1 MYWQKRI
8 NRENPNQKLEEEIK
22 FIFLENHKAYGY
34 RRITS
39 TLQNKGYIINHKKV
53 RRIMLK
59 LNLKV
64 VSFTRKS
71 RRYNS
76 YKGSVGR
83 IAKNLI
89 HRRFYTSIP
98 HQKLTTDTTEF
109 KYYVTDKQGTLTIKK
124 LYLDPYLDM
133 FNSEIISY
141 SISEKP
147 TAQSVEKAQLE
158 AIKRT
163 SDCPFRRTF
172 HSDQG
177 WAYQMKQ
184 YSKHLKDNK
193 IFQSMSRKGN
203 CLDNSLI
210 ENFFGLLK
218 QEIYYGKT
226 YHSFDDLKRTIENWI
241 YYYNNNRIKMKLG
254 GLSPVNFRLKM
265 AV

>member
-1 MYWQKRI
+1 MYWQKRM
-8 NRENPNQKLEEEIK
+8 NRENPNQELEEEIK
-22 FIFLENHKAYGY
+22 FIFFDNHKAYGY

-39 TLQNKGYIINHKKV
+39 ALRNKGYVINHKKV

-64 VSFTRKS
+64 ISFTRKS

-109 KYYVTDKQGTLTIKK
+109 KYYVTDKKGTLTIKK

-147 TAQSVEKAQLE
+147 TAQSVERAQLE
-158 AIKRT
+158 AIKQT

-226 YHSFDDLKRTIENWI
+226 YHSFDDLKSAIENWI
-241 YYYNNNRIKMKLG
+241 YYYNNKRIKMKLG
-254 GLSPVNFRLKM
+254 GLCPVDFRLKM

>member
-1 MYWQKRI
+1 MYWQKRF

-22 FIFLENHKAYGY
+22 LIFFENNKSYGY

-39 TLQNKGYIINHKKV
+39 VLKSNGHIINHKKV

-76 YKGSVGR
+76 YKGSVGKV
-83 IAKNLI
+83 AKNLI

-109 KYYVTDKQGTLTIKK
+109 KYYHTDKQGNLTIKK

-147 TAQSVEKAQLE
+147 SA
-158 AIKRT
+158 
-163 SDCPFRRTF
+163 
-172 HSDQG
+172 
-177 WAYQMKQ
+177 
-184 YSKHLKDNK
+184 
-193 IFQSMSRKGN
+193 
-203 CLDNSLI
+203 
-210 ENFFGLLK
+210 
-218 QEIYYGKT
+218 
-226 YHSFDDLKRTIENWI
+226 
-241 YYYNNNRIKMKLG
+241 
-254 GLSPVNFRLKM
+254 
-265 AV
+265 

>member
-1 MYWQKRI
+1 MYWQKRF
-8 NRENPNQKLEEEIK
+8 NRENLDQKLEEEIK
-22 FIFLENHKAYGY
+22 DIFTKNNESYGY

-39 TLQNKGYIINHKKV
+39 VLKSNGYIINHKKV
-53 RRIMLK
+53 RRIMIK

-64 VSFTRKS
+64 VNFTRKS
-71 RRYNS
+71 RKYSS
-76 YKGSVGR
+76 YKGSVGKV
-83 IAKNLI
+83 AKNLI

-109 KYYVTDKQGTLTIKK
+109 KYYMADKQGNLVVKK

-147 TAQSVEKAQLE
+147 SAQAINKAQLE
-158 AIKRT
+158 AIEVT

-177 WAYQMKQ
+177 WAYQMNQ
-184 YSKHLKDNK
+184 YSQNLKDNK

-218 QEIYYGKT
+218 QEIYYGKI
-226 YHSFDDLKRTIENWI
+226 YHSFNSLKETIENWI

-265 AV
+265 TA